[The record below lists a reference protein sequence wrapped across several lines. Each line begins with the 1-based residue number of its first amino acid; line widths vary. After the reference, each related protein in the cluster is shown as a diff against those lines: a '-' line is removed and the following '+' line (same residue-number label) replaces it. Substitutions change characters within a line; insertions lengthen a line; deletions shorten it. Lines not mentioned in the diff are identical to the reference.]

1 MSGAGE
7 ALSADRFLGGRLILQ
22 QPLKG
27 YRAGV
32 DPVLLAASV
41 QARPGESLLDLGCGA
56 GAAALCAGRRLSGL
70 VLHGLERQPVYAAL
84 ARRNAS
90 GNGLEMQVHEGD
102 LAAMPEAL
110 RQAQFD
116 HVIANPPYFRRDAS
130 TRAVEPGREGALG
143 EETPLATWV
152 EAAAKRCKPGGTVT
166 FIHRAERL
174 PELMTAFAARLGSL
188 ELKPLLPRQGRESQ
202 LVLLRGRKNGRA
214 AFRLHAGLLL
224 HAAAAHDGDRE
235 DYTPEAS
242 RILRDSA
249 PLLFG

>member
-1 MSGAGE
+1 MSAPGE
-7 ALSADRFLGGRLILQ
+7 ALSADQFLGGRLVLH

-41 QARPGESLLDLGCGA
+41 VARAGDSLLDLGCGA
-56 GAAALCAGRRLSGL
+56 GAAALCAGRRVPGL
-70 VLHGLERQPVYAAL
+70 LLQGLERQPDYADL
-84 ARRNAS
+84 ARRNAEA
-90 GNGLEMQVHEGD
+90 NDLAMQVHEGD
-102 LAAMPEAL
+102 LARMPEAL
-110 RQAQFD
+110 RQQRFD

-130 TRAVEPGREGALG
+130 TPAAEPGREGALG
-143 EETPLATWV
+143 EETPLFTWV
-152 EAAAKRCKPGGTVT
+152 EVAARRCNPGGHVT
-166 FIHRAERL
+166 FIQRVERL
-174 PELMTAFAARLGSL
+174 PELMTAFAAHLGSL

-224 HAAAAHDGDRE
+224 HAGMAHDRDRD

-242 RILRDSA
+242 RILREA
-249 PLLFG
+249 GPLLFG